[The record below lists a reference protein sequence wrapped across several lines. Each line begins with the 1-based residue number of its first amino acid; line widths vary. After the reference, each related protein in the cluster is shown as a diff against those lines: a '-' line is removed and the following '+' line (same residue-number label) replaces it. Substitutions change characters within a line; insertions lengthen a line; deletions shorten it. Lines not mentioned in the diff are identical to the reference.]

1 MGRKLS
7 QKIESEEAKNL
18 PGLFFKQAEKF
29 RDAPFLSFKEEGR
42 WISRSWSKIAN
53 EILALAR
60 GLKERGIESGD
71 RVVIVSENRPEWLI
85 ADLAIMTLGAITTPA
100 YTTNTSDDH
109 LHLLRD
115 SGAKAVIVSTEILL
129 EKLLSAARKV
139 PAIEMVV
146 IMDHSVKSDVGDFN
160 MCHWVDLLS
169 EGPLLC
175 RDKLSEDIKRTDAAC
190 IIYTSG
196 TSGNPKGVLLSH
208 GAILCNCTGAHVF
221 LRDVPGFK
229 QGCETFLSFLPLSHS
244 YEHTCG
250 QFLPISIGA
259 QIFYAE
265 GPDKLV
271 ANMAEVQPTIIA
283 AVPRLYEAIRAR
295 IRRGIEGVGGLQQKL
310 FETTIAL
317 GRKKYESTT
326 KLTIKERLQDTALEY
341 LVRRK
346 IRARFG
352 GKLKT
357 FVSGGAALNY
367 DVAVEFLALGL
378 NILQGYGQTES
389 APVVSCNAYAKN
401 KLRTV
406 GPPLSGVEVKIANDG
421 EILVRGELLMDGYWN
436 RPDETNETI
445 RDGWLYTGDIG
456 VLDEDGY
463 IEITDRKKDIIIN
476 SGGDNIS
483 PARVESMLTET
494 MEIEQ
499 AFVFGD
505 KQPHLVALIVPSV
518 DYASEWASKNKA
530 DHELGLFINDS
541 EFIKG
546 IEQSVDRVNK
556 KLSIIERVRRFILI
570 PQAFSVENGM
580 MTPTLKLRRHNILFQ
595 YREDLNALYRR

>member
-1 MGRKLS
+1 M
-7 QKIESEEAKNL
+7 
-18 PGLFFKQAEKF
+18 
-29 RDAPFLSFKEEGR
+29 
-42 WISRSWSKIAN
+42 
-53 EILALAR
+53 
-60 GLKERGIESGD
+60 
-71 RVVIVSENRPEWLI
+71 
-85 ADLAIMTLGAITTPA
+85 
-100 YTTNTSDDH
+100 
-109 LHLLRD
+109 
-115 SGAKAVIVSTEILL
+115 
-129 EKLLSAARKV
+129 
-139 PAIEMVV
+139 
-146 IMDHSVKSDVGDFN
+146 
-160 MCHWVDLLS
+160 
-169 EGPLLC
+169 
-175 RDKLSEDIKRTDAAC
+175 
-190 IIYTSG
+190 
-196 TSGNPKGVLLSH
+196 
-208 GAILCNCTGAHVF
+208 
-221 LRDVPGFK
+221 
-229 QGCETFLSFLPLSHS
+229 
-244 YEHTCG
+244 
-250 QFLPISIGA
+250 
-259 QIFYAE
+259 
-265 GPDKLV
+265 
-271 ANMAEVQPTIIA
+271 
-283 AVPRLYEAIRAR
+283 
-295 IRRGIEGVGGLQQKL
+295 
-310 FETTIAL
+310 
-317 GRKKYESTT
+317 
-326 KLTIKERLQDTALEY
+326 
-341 LVRRK
+341 RRK

>member
-1 MGRKLS
+1 VGRKLS

-29 RDAPFLSFKEEGR
+29 CDAPFLSVKEEGC
-42 WISRSWSKIAN
+42 WITQSWSKIAN
-53 EILALAR
+53 DVLALAR
-60 GLKERGIESGD
+60 GLQERGIERGD

-100 YTTNTSDDH
+100 YTTNTSEDH

-115 SGAKAVIVSTEILL
+115 SGAKTVIVSTETLL
-129 EKLLSAARKV
+129 KKLLPAARKV

-146 IMDHSVKSDVGDFN
+146 IMDHPVTADVGDFKI
-160 MCHWVDLLS
+160 CHWGDMLS

-175 RDKLSEDIKRTDAAC
+175 RDKLIADINRTDAAC

-208 GAILCNCTGAHVF
+208 GAILCNCTGAHMF

-229 QGCETFLSFLPLSHS
+229 QGCEIFLSFLPLSHS

-295 IRRGIEGVGGLQQKL
+295 IRRGIEGVGGMQKNL

-317 GRKKYESTT
+317 GRKKYESMTR
-326 KLTIKERLQDTALEY
+326 LTIKERLQDTALEY

-367 DVAVEFLALGL
+367 DVGVEFLALGL

-463 IEITDRKKDIIIN
+463 IEITDRKKDIIVN

-499 AFVFGD
+499 ALVFGD

-518 DYASEWASKNKA
+518 DYASEWASKKKI
-530 DHELGLFINDS
+530 DHDIELFIKDI
-541 EFIKG
+541 EFVKG
-546 IEQSVDRVNK
+546 IEQSVDQVNK
-556 KLSIIERVRRFILI
+556 KLSIIERVRRFIVI

-580 MTPTLKLRRHNILFQ
+580 MTPTLKLRRHNILSQ
-595 YREDLNALYRR
+595 YGKDLNALYRR

>member
-7 QKIESEEAKNL
+7 QKIESAEAKNL

-42 WISRSWSKIAN
+42 WISRSWSKIAD
-53 EILALAR
+53 EVLALAR

-109 LHLLRD
+109 LYLLRD
-115 SGAKAVIVSTEILL
+115 SGAKTVIVSTETLL
-129 EKLLSAARKV
+129 EKLLPAARKV
-139 PAIEMVV
+139 PALEMVV
-146 IMDHSVKSDVGDFN
+146 VMDHSVTSDFGDFN
-160 MCHWVDLLS
+160 ICRWIDLLS
-169 EGPLLC
+169 EGPLLE
-175 RDKLSEDIKRTDAAC
+175 RDRLIDGINRTDSAC

-208 GAILCNCTGAHVF
+208 GAILCNCKGAHMF

-317 GRKKYESTT
+317 GRKKYESIT

-367 DVAVEFLALGL
+367 DVGVEFLALGL

-436 RPDETNETI
+436 RPDETSETI
-445 RDGWLYTGDIG
+445 RNGWLYTGDIG

-463 IEITDRKKDIIIN
+463 IEITDRKKDIIVN

-518 DYASEWASKNKA
+518 DYASAWASNNKA
-530 DHELGLFINDS
+530 NHDLELFIKDI

-580 MTPTLKLRRHNILFQ
+580 MTPTLKLRRHNILSQ
-595 YREDLNALYRR
+595 YGDDLNALYRR

>member
-1 MGRKLS
+1 VGRKLS
-7 QKIESEEAKNL
+7 QKIESDKAKNL
-18 PGLFFKQAEKF
+18 PGLFFKQAVKF
-29 RDAPFLSFKEEGR
+29 RDAPFLSVKEEGC
-42 WISRSWSKIAN
+42 WISRSWSEIAN
-53 EILALAR
+53 DVLALAR
-60 GLKERGIESGD
+60 GLKERGIERGD

-115 SGAKAVIVSTEILL
+115 SGAKTIIVSTENLL
-129 EKLLSAARKV
+129 EKLMPAARKV

-146 IMDHSVKSDVGDFN
+146 IMDQSVTLDVGDFN
-160 MCHWVDLLS
+160 ISRWGDLLS
-169 EGPLLC
+169 EGPLLG
-175 RDKLSEDIKRTDAAC
+175 RDKLIDVINRTDSAC

-208 GAILCNCTGAHVF
+208 GAILCNCTGAHMF
-221 LRDVPGFK
+221 LGDVPGFK

-295 IRRGIEGVGGLQQKL
+295 IRRGIEGVGGMQQKL

-317 GRKKYESTT
+317 GRKKYESMT
-326 KLTIKERLQDTALEY
+326 KLTVKERLQDTALEY

-367 DVAVEFLALGL
+367 DVGVEFLALGL
-378 NILQGYGQTES
+378 NILQGYGQTEA
-389 APVVSCNAYAKN
+389 APVVSCNAFEKN

-406 GPPLSGVEVKIANDG
+406 GPPLSGVEVKIAKDG

-463 IEITDRKKDIIIN
+463 IEITDRKKDIIVN

-499 AFVFGD
+499 ALVFGD

-518 DYASEWASKNKA
+518 DYVSEWASKNKA
-530 DHELGLFINDS
+530 NYNLELFMEDV
-541 EFIKG
+541 EFVKG
-546 IEQSVDRVNK
+546 IEHSVDRVNK
-556 KLSIIERVRRFILI
+556 KLSIIERIRRFILI

-580 MTPTLKLRRHNILFQ
+580 MTPTLKLRRHNILSQ
-595 YREDLNALYRR
+595 YGKELNALYRR

>member
-1 MGRKLS
+1 VGRKLS
-7 QKIESEEAKNL
+7 QKIESAEAKNL
-18 PGLFFKQAEKF
+18 PSLFFKQAEKF
-29 RDAPFLSFKEEGR
+29 RDAAFLSVKEEGC
-42 WISRSWSKIAN
+42 WITRSWSNIADDV
-53 EILALAR
+53 LALAR
-60 GLKERGIESGD
+60 GLKEKGIEAGD
-71 RVVIVSENRPEWLI
+71 RVIIVSENRPEWLI

-100 YTTNTSDDH
+100 YTTNTPDDH
-109 LHLLRD
+109 LHILRD
-115 SGAKAVIVSTEILL
+115 SGAKAVIASTEILL
-129 EKLLSAARKV
+129 EKLLPAAQKV

-146 IMDHSVKSDVGDFN
+146 IMDQPMTLDVGGYN
-160 MCHWVDLLS
+160 LCRWSDLLS
-169 EGPLLC
+169 EGPLLD
-175 RDKLSEDIKRTDAAC
+175 RDSLIDGINRTDSAC

-208 GAILCNCTGAHVF
+208 GAILCNCTGAQIF
-221 LRDVPGFK
+221 LREVPGFK
-229 QGCETFLSFLPLSHS
+229 QGRETFLSFLPLSHS

-250 QFLPISIGA
+250 QFLPISVGA

-295 IRRGIEGVGGLQQKL
+295 IRRGIEGVGGSQQKL
-310 FETTIAL
+310 FEMTIAL
-317 GRKKYESTT
+317 GRKKYESET
-326 KLTIKERLQDTALEY
+326 KLTIIERLLDTVLEY
-341 LVRRK
+341 FVRRK

-352 GKLKT
+352 GRLKT

-367 DVAVEFLALGL
+367 DVGVEFLAMGL
-378 NILQGYGQTES
+378 NILQGYGQTEA

-406 GPPLSGVEVKIANDG
+406 GPPLTGVEVKIANDG

-436 RPDETNETI
+436 RPRETKETI

-463 IEITDRKKDIIIN
+463 IEITDRKKDIIVN

-494 MEIEQ
+494 MEIGQ
-499 AFVFGD
+499 ALVFGD
-505 KQPHLVALIVPSV
+505 KQPHLVALIVPSL
-518 DYASEWASKNKA
+518 DYASEWSSKNKA
-530 DHELGLFINDS
+530 DYDLEKFVKDI

-546 IEQSVDRVNK
+546 IEQSVNRVNN

-570 PQAFSVENGM
+570 PQEFSVENGM
-580 MTPTLKLRRHNILFQ
+580 MTPTLKLRRHNILSQ
-595 YREDLNALYRR
+595 YGKELDALYRR

>member
-29 RDAPFLSFKEEGR
+29 RDAPFLSIKEEGC
-42 WISRSWSKIAN
+42 WITQSWSKIAN
-53 EILALAR
+53 DVLALAR
-60 GLKERGIESGD
+60 GLKERGIERGD

-100 YTTNTSDDH
+100 YTTNTSEDH

-115 SGAKAVIVSTEILL
+115 SGAKTVIVSTETLL
-129 EKLLSAARKV
+129 ENLLPAVQKV

-146 IMDHSVKSDVGDFN
+146 IMDHTVTSDVGELKI
-160 MCHWVDLLS
+160 CHLGHLLS
-169 EGPLLC
+169 EGPLLG
-175 RDKLSEDIKRTDAAC
+175 RDKLIGDIKRTDAAC

-208 GAILCNCTGAHVF
+208 GAILCNCTGAHMF

-295 IRRGIEGVGGLQQKL
+295 IRRGIEGVGGMQQKL

-317 GRKKYESTT
+317 GRKKYESISR
-326 KLTIKERLQDTALEY
+326 LTIKEKLQDTALEY

-367 DVAVEFLALGL
+367 DVGVEFLALGL

-436 RPDETNETI
+436 KPDETNETI
-445 RDGWLYTGDIG
+445 RDGWLHTGDIG

-463 IEITDRKKDIIIN
+463 IEITDRKKDIIVN

-499 AFVFGD
+499 ALVFGD
-505 KQPHLVALIVPSV
+505 KKPHLVALIVPSV

-530 DHELGLFINDS
+530 DHDIDLLIKDI
-541 EFIKG
+541 EFVKG

-556 KLSIIERVRRFILI
+556 KLSIIERVRRFIVI
-570 PQAFSVENGM
+570 PQPFSVENGM
-580 MTPTLKLRRHNILFQ
+580 MTPTLKLRRHNILSQ
-595 YREDLNALYRR
+595 YGKDLKALYRR

>member
-7 QKIESEEAKNL
+7 QKIVSEEAKNL

-29 RDAPFLSFKEEGR
+29 RDAPFLSIKEEGC
-42 WISRSWSKIAN
+42 WITQSWSKIADDV
-53 EILALAR
+53 LALAR
-60 GLKERGIESGD
+60 GLKERGIERGD

-100 YTTNTSDDH
+100 YTTNTSEDH

-115 SGAKAVIVSTEILL
+115 SGAKTVIVSTENLL
-129 EKLLSAARKV
+129 ENLLPAAQKV

-146 IMDHSVKSDVGDFN
+146 IMDHTVTSDVGEFKI
-160 MCHWVDLLS
+160 CHWGHLLS
-169 EGPLLC
+169 EGPLLG
-175 RDKLSEDIKRTDAAC
+175 RDKLIEDIKRTDAAC

-208 GAILCNCTGAHVF
+208 GAILCNCTGAHMF

-295 IRRGIEGVGGLQQKL
+295 IRRGIEGVGGMQKNL

-317 GRKKYESTT
+317 GRKKYESMSR
-326 KLTIKERLQDTALEY
+326 LTIKEKLQDTALEY

-367 DVAVEFLALGL
+367 DVGVEFLALGL

-436 RPDETNETI
+436 KPDETNETI
-445 RDGWLYTGDIG
+445 RDGWLHTGDIG

-463 IEITDRKKDIIIN
+463 IEITDRKKDIIVN

-499 AFVFGD
+499 ALVFGD
-505 KQPHLVALIVPSV
+505 KKPHLVALIVPSV

-530 DHELGLFINDS
+530 DHDIDLFIKDI
-541 EFIKG
+541 EFVKG

-556 KLSIIERVRRFILI
+556 KLSIIERVRRFIII

-580 MTPTLKLRRHNILFQ
+580 MTPTLKLRRHNILSQ
-595 YREDLNALYRR
+595 YGKDLKALYRR